1 MKFLKNEQQR
11 NRILLIGGG
20 VILVLF
26 FVWLLGHAQKPS
38 SPIKKE
44 NPWEETGGEDLY
56 KQKWMTEAQS
66 ELEAVKERQKALE
79 QKQEKTQQTL
89 EQILKALQALK
100 KEKEVAEKEELPKPQ
115 KSQTQMGAN
124 VPPQTQPLIPPPQ
137 NFQPH
142 VIRDVV
148 EVKNFEPEKETEA
161 TSEKGQK
168 EKNAFRIVLPPGSF
182 VPAVLLSG
190 VDAPTMGQGV
200 AKEYPVLLELK
211 DYAFLPNNWRI
222 DVKKCFAVGWARGD
236 LASERA
242 YIRIDRLSCVT
253 KSGKALVAK
262 GSAFAAVYG
271 EDGKVGLLGR
281 VVAKEGA
288 LIARSVV
295 AGFLE
300 GVSQILQQS
309 ATVVNISPVGGTTT
323 QTLKPSEATRYAL
336 FGGASKAA
344 EILAKEYERLIK
356 LTFPVIEIPAGRKV
370 DVVFYD
376 MPEFKVLDLI
386 PKTPK

>member
-1 MKFLKNEQQR
+1 MKFLQNKQQR

-20 VILVLF
+20 IVLVLF
-26 FVWLLGHAQKPS
+26 FVWLLGQGQKSS
-38 SPIKKE
+38 SPIKRE
-44 NPWEETGGEDLY
+44 NPWAESGGEDLY

-89 EQILKALQALK
+89 EQILKTLQELK

-115 KSQTQMGAN
+115 KSQTQIQAK
-124 VPPQTQPLIPPPQ
+124 VPPQPQPLIPPPQ

-142 VIRDVV
+142 VINDVV
-148 EVKNFEPEKETEA
+148 EIKNFETEKKTEVSSEKNQKRKETF
-161 TSEKGQK
+161 S
-168 EKNAFRIVLPPGSF
+168 IVLPPGSF

-211 DYAFLPNNWRI
+211 DYAFLPNDWRM

-242 YIRIDRLSCVT
+242 YIRVDRLSCVT
-253 KSGKALVAK
+253 KSGKVLVAK

-288 LIARSVV
+288 LIARSAI

-323 QTLKPSEATRYAL
+323 QTVKPSEAARYAL

-356 LTFPVIEIPAGRKV
+356 FTFPVIEIPAGRKV
-370 DVVFYD
+370 DIVFYD
-376 MPEFKVLDLI
+376 IPSFQVLDLA
-386 PKTPK
+386 PKKQK